1 MIKIV
6 GNPDKNRFTPE
17 AYRIWNE
24 ISFDIKEKILNNV
37 FCGSCGGTT
46 TIIDYIG
53 KTSHNDLVLK
63 GKCKKCGHEVAR
75 LIENE

>member
-1 MIKIV
+1 MIKITD
-6 GNPDKNRFTPE
+6 NTDKNRFTPE

-24 ISFDIKEKILNNV
+24 INFDIKEKILKNV
-37 FCGSCGGTT
+37 FCGSCERTT